1 MNIKLIGS
9 ILFFLL
15 FNHPIKSQTSQV
27 RYPITKKVKQE
38 DNYHG
43 TIIQDPYRW
52 LENDTAADVKAW
64 VENENKTTFDYL
76 NKIPYRSKI
85 HDRLTDLINY
95 ERYSEPTKIGEYY
108 LYAKNDGLQNQPV
121 YYIQKGLEG
130 TPTVFIDANKLS
142 KEGTS
147 AITLLGFSN
156 DDKYCAYGIN
166 QSGSDWQTIH
176 VKEVAT
182 GKELKDELKWVKFS
196 GASWYK
202 DGFFYSRYQEPEKG
216 MVLSGKNEH
225 HQIWYHQLNT
235 SQNSDKLIYEDK
247 DHPLRYFGT
256 QTTEDERY
264 LFVYVLEGTYGTQ
277 ILFKDLTKPNDKLKV
292 LFKGFNYNYSIIENY
307 GSSIFVS
314 TNNGAPN
321 NQIIT
326 LDLDFFVPDKPLLT
340 QARVIIPEKKFL
352 LETATSTG
360 DRLILNY
367 LQDVNSHVYQYTFEG
382 KLEDEIKL
390 PGIGTATGF
399 GGTKKDREVFFTF
412 TSFIYPAT
420 IFRYH
425 IDNHRVIL
433 FKKSA
438 IKFNPDDYTTEQ
450 VFYTSK
456 DSTKVPMF
464 IIYKKGLKKN
474 GKNPTLLYG
483 YGGFNVNMNP
493 TFSASRIVL
502 LENGGIFAVANIRGG
517 GEYGETWHKAGMLL
531 KKQNVFDDFIAA
543 GQYLVNEK
551 YTSPDFLAVQGGSN
565 GGLLVAAVI
574 NQRPD
579 LFKVAFPSVGVMDM
593 LRYHKF
599 TVGWGWVVE
608 YGSSDSVANLKN
620 LLSYSPLHN
629 ISTRVYP
636 ATLVTT
642 ADHDDRVVPAH
653 SFKYIATLQ
662 EHQLGPLP
670 VLIRVDINAGHGAGK
685 PLSKTIDELTD
696 IYSFMFYN
704 MNAPVKY

>member
-1 MNIKLIGS
+1 M
-9 ILFFLL
+9 
-15 FNHPIKSQTSQV
+15 
-27 RYPITKKVKQE
+27 
-38 DNYHG
+38 
-43 TIIQDPYRW
+43 
-52 LENDTAADVKAW
+52 
-64 VENENKTTFDYL
+64 
-76 NKIPYRSKI
+76 
-85 HDRLTDLINY
+85 
-95 ERYSEPTKIGEYY
+95 
-108 LYAKNDGLQNQPV
+108 
-121 YYIQKGLEG
+121 
-130 TPTVFIDANKLS
+130 
-142 KEGTS
+142 
-147 AITLLGFSN
+147 
-156 DDKYCAYGIN
+156 
-166 QSGSDWQTIH
+166 
-176 VKEVAT
+176 KEVAT

-216 MVLSGKNEH
+216 KVLSGKNEH

-367 LQDVNSHVYQYTFEG
+367 LQDVNSHVYQYTFEV

-433 FKKSA
+433 FKKPA

-653 SFKYIATLQ
+653 SFKYIATLIVTQ
-662 EHQLGPLP
+662 
-670 VLIRVDINAGHGAGK
+670 
-685 PLSKTIDELTD
+685 
-696 IYSFMFYN
+696 SF
-704 MNAPVKY
+704 